1 METDKPTIRRN
12 VFSVGGSNAVTIPK
26 EIVEYIGLQDGDEL
40 CFAAERGKHGKF
52 ISMWKK
58 VG

>member
-1 METDKPTIRRN
+1 MENDKPTIRRT
-12 VFSVGGSNAVTIPK
+12 VYTVGGSSAVTIPK
-26 EIVEYIGLQDGDEL
+26 EIVEFIGIVDGDEL
-40 CFAAERGKHGKF
+40 CFAAEVGKHGKF